1 METYLSTG
9 GFQKNPQKLLK
20 YLKNRISNIE
30 LSGGKYE
37 KDLVNKILKHNN
49 SSKIMLHNYFPHFK
63 ESFVFNLASQ
73 NRTIIK
79 KSLNLAKA
87 GIGELIQN

>member
-9 GFQKNPQKLLK
+9 GFQKKKPSEIIKIFK
-20 YLKNRISNIE
+20 KNRISNIE

-63 ESFVFNLASQ
+63 
-73 NRTIIK
+73 
-79 KSLNLAKA
+79 SLLY
-87 GIGELIQN
+87 LI